1 VAIAHQPVTAPIRIT
16 TRPTRVRVRYGAV
29 AVRGP
34 ARTWTIARIVA
45 LIAATAMSVAL
56 AVAVVVGSALFALL
70 NFAS

>member
-16 TRPTRVRVRYGAV
+16 TRPTRSRVRYGTA

-34 ARTWTIARIVA
+34 ARAWTVIRLAA
-45 LIAATAMSVAL
+45 LVAATALCVAL

-70 NFAS
+70 SFAG